1 MGTSPWGTPAQG
13 PPGGGKRANTERGH
27 HRQPVGQDDG
37 KGGPRGYDAGKKVMG
52 RKRHII
58 VDTIGLLLAVVVHP
72 ADIQDR
78 DGAKLVINK
87 LMGRFPRLRLIW
99 ADAGYAGRLV
109 DWAQALGGYVL
120 AIVRRPRDSH
130 RFEVLPRRWV
140 VERTFAWLGRC
151 RRLSKDFEALP
162 HAPKVEPNLIDLLTH
177 PLRPDPA
184 MCRPES
190 TPDTS
195 CKHTTTTPTMV
206 GGGFGPT
213 ELAPYALLSTFFA
226 HRQAAQL
233 DRRWKTVTG
242 NMRVR

>member
-1 MGTSPWGTPAQG
+1 
-13 PPGGGKRANTERGH
+13 
-27 HRQPVGQDDG
+27 
-37 KGGPRGYDAGKKVMG
+37 MG

-162 HAPKVEPNLIDLLTH
+162 ETSEAWVHVAMVHLM
-177 PLRPDPA
+177 LR
-184 MCRPES
+184 RLN
-190 TPDTS
+190 
-195 CKHTTTTPTMV
+195 PT
-206 GGGFGPT
+206 
-213 ELAPYALLSTFFA
+213 
-226 HRQAAQL
+226 
-233 DRRWKTVTG
+233 
-242 NMRVR
+242 